1 MLISLSTALV
11 AIVLLGGPA
20 FAQRPNW
27 TDRPDWTQRPRF
39 TRSSGAHNSVTVTTT
54 SGGGVVSTA
63 PVFSTPVANTSASIY
78 SNSTSKNRVPSGIF
92 YTGGSTGTGS
102 GAARPT
108 GYWNSTHTYNHTR
121 SSAVFP
127 SGSTIVPLSL
137 NTTSTLRTLIQSSS
151 SNNSFTTA
159 SPTSY
164 SVASATNSNTAAS
177 STSTAGP
184 DIPFLRG
191 VNLGG
196 WLVLEEWMNSD
207 LFQDTLAVDEFT
219 FSSTSN
225 ASEALAEHWATFI
238 TEDDIAAL
246 NGTGINA
253 LRIPIGFWA
262 YDNVDTPYH
271 KGQDEYLEKA
281 IGWAKQYGM
290 SVWVDCHGS
299 PGSQNGYDSSGR
311 LGIIDWQQ
319 GDNLNR
325 SISVL
330 ETMAAKYGAE
340 EYAGV
345 VVGIELTNEPMAG
358 FPNDLNVTRQW
369 TQDAY
374 AAVKAKVTNPN
385 LQILMQDA
393 YAGID
398 TWIPTAEEII
408 GKGSKTFAMDT
419 HLYQLYTPADNSLNQ
434 AQHINQACGWVD
446 QLSTSNAV
454 VPTYVGEW
462 ATQTNICVNPD
473 NSTSAGTSCTVTGCQ
488 CQADAFSTW
497 NSAMIAQTRMFVE
510 AQLDVFEASSS
521 GYFAWSLKA
530 PGAWGFLN
538 GVNGGIIPN
547 PVTARA
553 FPKQCTNNG
562 TGTAS
567 TRRTVRR
574 SLGGSGKAW

>member
-27 TDRPDWTQRPRF
+27 TDRPVWTQRPHF
-39 TRSSGAHNSVTVTTT
+39 TRSTGAHNSVTVTTT
-54 SGGGVVSTA
+54 SGGGVVSTT
-63 PVFSTPVANTSASIY
+63 PVFSTPVANTSVSIY

-121 SSAVFP
+121 SSAVVP
-127 SGSTIVPLSL
+127 SGSTLVPLSL

-164 SVASATNSNTAAS
+164 SVTSATNSNTAAS

-262 YDNVDTPYH
+262 YDNVNTPYH
-271 KGQDEYLEKA
+271 KGQDVYLEKA

-311 LGIIDWQQ
+311 SGIIDWQQ
-319 GDNLNR
+319 GNNLNR

-345 VVGIELTNEPMAG
+345 VVGIELTNEPIAG
-358 FPNDLNVTRQW
+358 FPNHLNVTRQW
-369 TQDAY
+369 TRDAY

-419 HLYQLYTPADNSLNQ
+419 HLYQLYTPAYNSLNQ

-462 ATQTNICVNPD
+462 ATQTNICVNP
-473 NSTSAGTSCTVTGCQ
+473 
-488 CQADAFSTW
+488 
-497 NSAMIAQTRMFVE
+497 
-510 AQLDVFEASSS
+510 
-521 GYFAWSLKA
+521 
-530 PGAWGFLN
+530 
-538 GVNGGIIPN
+538 
-547 PVTARA
+547 
-553 FPKQCTNNG
+553 
-562 TGTAS
+562 
-567 TRRTVRR
+567 
-574 SLGGSGKAW
+574 